1 MTKVGW
7 GGILTG
13 DVAVAEF
20 ILELSGASG
29 ASGGGEGRGKDESLL
44 FLSRKTKERKN

>member
-29 ASGGGEGRGKDESLL
+29 GGGGEGEDESLL
-44 FLSRKTKERKN
+44 FLSR